1 MKFSKEILIEQLKNK
16 IQEVTRIISTDAE
29 RIGQTT
35 FKSIV
40 EINKMRKGEREHAM
54 HLKSLALVRHSEL
67 ETLQK
72 SPFFSRCKI
81 SHKSVDVRLRGE
93 KDIYFAKHEFSEQN
107 IYSWI
112 APIASIRF
120 AEPGTTSFKLPNG
133 KMKEVEIKEKDQY
146 LIVDGKVV
154 FFAQENIGEP
164 RELIYQEHFSLKK
177 GAFMLPEIVEV
188 MEKAQDDVIRASHFG
203 PFSISGPA
211 GSGKTTLALHRVAY
225 LAQSPET
232 IELYQ
237 PELIIVFVQDT
248 GTKEYFTHLLPELGI
263 HNVRIT
269 TFFEWAQEILSL
281 EDCTFV
287 QNTECE
293 LEKLLLRDMPVVWKR
308 DVFQTLDA
316 LYSTH
321 GSEELQRAFIKQK
334 RDRVL
339 DRIDVTLALQAFKQS
354 KGKLHIHIETNR
366 AMRMGRIVRHKV
378 DVLVEYSLVI
388 VDEFQNYMPE
398 QLKLLKSCIKEN
410 TQSIIYVGDM
420 SQKIQHGTIREW
432 NDFNESITPERQ
444 IKLHKV
450 YRNTKQILRYINTLG
465 YNVEIPDGLK
475 EGPEVAEYQLDLKQS
490 VEKLKEIVS
499 LHGKDKSV
507 GILSFDSKDLKTYK
521 GEFKDNSFVKVLT
534 IAEAQGVE
542 FDIVCIVGI
551 HKDMFPLTIP
561 TEFIGERKQIYKD
574 KMYIALTRA
583 ISGMHVFGECSL
595 KEVL

>member
-1 MKFSKEILIEQLKNK
+1 MKFSKEELLEQLKNK
-16 IQEVTRIISTDAE
+16 IQDVTSIIAVDAE
-29 RIGQTT
+29 RVGKTA

-40 EINKMRKGEREHAM
+40 DINKLRKGEREHALL
-54 HLKSLALVRHSEL
+54 LKAHALVRHSEL
-67 ETLQK
+67 ETLKK

-81 SHKSVDVRLRGE
+81 SHKSVDIRQRGE
-93 KDIYFAKHEFSEQN
+93 KEIYFAKHEFSEQN

-120 AEPGTTSFKLPNG
+120 AEPGSTSFRLPNG
-133 KMKEVEIKEKDQY
+133 KMKEVDIHEKDQY
-146 LIVDGKVV
+146 LIVDGKIM
-154 FFAQENIGEP
+154 FFAQEKSNEP

-232 IELYQ
+232 TELYQ
-237 PELIIVFVQDT
+237 PNSIIVFVQDIS
-248 GTKEYFTHLLPELGI
+248 TKEYFTHLLPELGI
-263 HNVRIT
+263 HNVRIS

-287 QNTECE
+287 QNTEYE
-293 LEKLLLRDMPVVWKR
+293 LEKLLLKDKKVLWKR

-316 LYSTH
+316 IYSTH
-321 GSEELQRAFIKQK
+321 GSTELKKGFAEQK
-334 RDRVL
+334 KKRVL
-339 DRIDVTLALQAFKQS
+339 DRIDITIALQALKEQ
-354 KGKLHIHIETNR
+354 KGRLEIHTETNR

-378 DVLVEYSLVI
+378 DKVVEYSLVI

-420 SQKIQHGTIREW
+420 SQKIQHGTIKEW
-432 NDFNESITPERQ
+432 NDFNEYITGERQ

-450 YRNTKQILRYINTLG
+450 YRNTKQILRYINSLG

-475 EGPEVAEYQLDLKQS
+475 EGPDVTENSFSIETLTGLVNQN
-490 VEKLKEIVS
+490 KERSI
-499 LHGKDKSV
+499 
-507 GILSFDSKDLKTYK
+507 GILSFDPQPEIKDA
-521 GEFKDNSFVKVLT
+521 FKDHANVRVLT
-534 IAEAQGVE
+534 IAESQGVE

-551 HKDMFPLTIP
+551 KKDMFDLNVPL
-561 TEFIGERKQIYKD
+561 EFKEERKQIYKD

-583 ISGMHVFGECSL
+583 ISEMHVFGYL
-595 KEVL
+595 KEVCSEVF